1 MILGCGDLV
10 YRIHGGGDAVGPL
23 LAHVVNGKGGGLSVK
38 GIAIGKG
45 DTFAQVEG
53 IAAGIVAD
61 LPRGGEPWG
70 DRTILID
77 AHESFV
83 DIVHEYGGDGSTTGS
98 GEIQRGGRRGGGYG
112 KGSRSGVTICLG
124 GINHRGMACRAR

>member
-1 MILGCGDLV
+1 MFIGGRGLC
-10 YRIHGGGDAVGPL
+10 YRIHGGRDAIGPFF
-23 LAHVVNGKGGGLSVK
+23 ANVINGKGRGLGGKS
-38 GIAIGKG
+38 IAIGKG
-45 DTFAQVEG
+45 DTFAQMEG

-98 GEIQRGGRRGGGYG
+98 GEI
-112 KGSRSGVTICLG
+112 
-124 GINHRGMACRAR
+124 